1 MICEFYLSK
10 PVIKKKRIW
19 QSQGIISSWK
29 EMNQYLKNRK
39 SPVFQSMTLVGILKI
54 DTGSSRDYIGEG
66 KMKEKPYML
75 QPIKSNRRGR

>member
-1 MICEFYLSK
+1 M
-10 PVIKKKRIW
+10 
-19 QSQGIISSWK
+19 ISSWK

-39 SPVFQSMTLVGILKI
+39 SPELESVTLVGILEI

>member
-1 MICEFYLSK
+1 
-10 PVIKKKRIW
+10 
-19 QSQGIISSWK
+19 
-29 EMNQYLKNRK
+29 MNQYLKNRK